1 MNHRNFLRRAVAFKS
16 LEASKSAARCDVE
29 LPRFPFFAMIA
40 AMAIALCA
48 PSLAA
53 QESTAMPAAATIVKP
68 HVFVSL
74 EPVPRE
80 KEFEAAIVVDIQ
92 RGYHMNSHKPNDPYS
107 IPTTVTPAL
116 PSGIELRDTVYPDGR
131 LEKFSFSSKQMDVY
145 SGSVTLKLKLAVKAD
160 AALGAMTIPVTLRYQ
175 ACNDTACLPPVK
187 VPVNVKFEVAAAGTQ
202 ARPAHPEIFPANPTK
217 N

>member
-1 MNHRNFLRRAVAFKS
+1 
-16 LEASKSAARCDVE
+16 
-29 LPRFPFFAMIA
+29 
-40 AMAIALCA
+40 MA
-48 PSLAA
+48 LAA
-53 QESTAMPAAATIVKP
+53 FAILGAMGSTVRATAQDSTAMPAAATIVKP

-80 KEFEAAIVVDIQ
+80 NEFEAAIVVDIQ

-116 PSGIELRDTVYPDGR
+116 PAGIELRDTAYPNGR
-131 LEKFSFSSKQMDVY
+131 LEKFSFSSKEMDVY
-145 SGSVTLKLKLAVKAD
+145 SGSVTLKLKLTARAD
-160 AALGAMTIPVTLRYQ
+160 AALGEMTIPVTLRYQ

-187 VPVNVKFEVAAAGTQ
+187 VPVNVKFAVAAAGTT
-202 ARPAHPEIFPANPTK
+202 ARAAHPEIFAASSPK

>member
-1 MNHRNFLRRAVAFKS
+1 MRANARKFGWLVPVA
-16 LEASKSAARCDVE
+16 L
-29 LPRFPFFAMIA
+29 AMLA
-40 AMAIALCA
+40 AMGGMPRAT
-48 PSLAA
+48 A
-53 QESTAMPAAATIVKP
+53 QDSTAMPAAATIVKP

-116 PSGIELRDTVYPDGR
+116 PSGIELRDTAYPDGR

-145 SGSVTLKLKLAVKAD
+145 SGSVTLKLKLAAKAD
-160 AALGAMTIPVTLRYQ
+160 AALGATTIPVTLRYQ

-187 VPVNVKFEVAAAGTQ
+187 VPVNVKFEVAAAGTK
-202 ARPAHPEIFPANPTK
+202 ARPAHPEIFAGNPLK